1 MQADIVNKFE
11 VAFLFILLSGLILNC
26 SGKKEYSTP
35 EDVINAN
42 AEFMNAKDLD
52 GMMST
57 IHPESPNYPAV
68 ESMAKLIFERYDLK
82 YSIENL
88 KILEENDNDAKVEF
102 TQVTKKIKGPE
113 FKDNRTIGIHTLKK
127 DGDSWKIYSTE
138 MTKITFLDKNETG
151 S

>member
-1 MQADIVNKFE
+1 MQADSVIKFK

-26 SGKKEYSTP
+26 SDKKEFLTP

-82 YSIENL
+82 YTIESM
-88 KILEENDNDAKVEF
+88 KILEENESEARVEY
-102 TQVTKKIKGPE
+102 TQLTKKIKGPE

-127 DGDSWKIYSTE
+127 DGDSWKIYSTK
-138 MTKITFLDKNETG
+138 MTKITFLDQNETG